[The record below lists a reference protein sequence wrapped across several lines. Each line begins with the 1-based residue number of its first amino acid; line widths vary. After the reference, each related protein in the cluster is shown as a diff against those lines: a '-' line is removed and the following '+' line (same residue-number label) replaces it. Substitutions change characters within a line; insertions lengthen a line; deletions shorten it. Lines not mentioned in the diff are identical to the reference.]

1 MSRAFVKED
10 DGEDSG
16 PLPERPL
23 PSHANYVTA
32 RGHAQLQA
40 RARDLAAACDSLR
53 RIAADDAS
61 AKQKLRTA
69 QRDLRYF
76 HAQLERAER
85 VTPAARHAENHEEIH
100 FGASI
105 RFVADDGVEQRVRI
119 VGDDEA
125 DAAAG
130 DISWASPLARALI
143 GARMGDVV
151 TWRRPA
157 GATEIEVLGVT
168 YEPAE

>member
-1 MSRAFVKED
+1 MSRAFVKEG
-10 DGEDSG
+10 DGEDSE

-23 PSHANYVTA
+23 PLHTTYVPV
-32 RGHAQLQA
+32 GGLAQWQT

-69 QRDLRYF
+69 ERDLRYF

-85 VTPAARHAENHEEIH
+85 VTPSAQHDEIH

-105 RFVADDGVEQRVRI
+105 SFLADDGVEQRVRI

-143 GARMGDVV
+143 GARVGDVV
-151 TWRRPA
+151 TWRRPV
-157 GATEIEVLGVT
+157 GATEIEILGVT

>member
-1 MSRAFVKED
+1 MSRAFVKEG
-10 DGEDSG
+10 DGEDSE

-23 PSHANYVTA
+23 PLHTNYVTV
-32 RGHAQLQA
+32 RGLAQLQT
-40 RARDLAAACDSLR
+40 RARDLAAACDSLL

-69 QRDLRYF
+69 ERDLRYF
-76 HAQLERAER
+76 HAQLER
-85 VTPAARHAENHEEIH
+85 
-100 FGASI
+100 
-105 RFVADDGVEQRVRI
+105 
-119 VGDDEA
+119 A

-143 GARMGDVV
+143 GARVGDVV
-151 TWRRPA
+151 TWRRPV
-157 GATEIEVLGVT
+157 GATEIEILGVT